1 MTTFVTPQTLPAS
14 MREVPQ
20 MVEAVASE
28 LKEAADGNLTYT
40 VIDPDTDGGYTRA
53 SLYESYGIQ
62 PFAASLFTPDTYY
75 LHLLLEIGEEG
86 YVLYPGGGASEA
98 DLRAEIEAALKRAA
112 PGFLK
117 TVGVWNPSE
126 EPTPSPYG
134 QGVVQPL
141 STWQQARSF
150 LSQSYSVVPVDLSTG
165 RVPGEIDVLVVIAPQ
180 SLGDKE
186 LFSIDQYLMRGGAI
200 VFATGSY
207 MLSPQ
212 QFGGGI
218 VMQTVEGGVHDLL
231 ASYGIE
237 IQDSFVLDPRNEPFP
252 RQRQRQVG
260 NTSVIELEQVNYP
273 FFVDVRPD
281 GMANESPIVA
291 NLPAVTV
298 HWASPVHVDE
308 SPDQERSVSVLLQS
322 TQESWLR
329 SDLNVDPDTVAYPQY
344 GFPVADEQKAYPL
357 AVSVRGSFES
367 YFKDRPSPFEE
378 GAETEVPT
386 APGPGQAAPETPE
399 QPVLGTIESSPESAR
414 LVVVGSSEFLND
426 AVLGLS
432 QSLSPERYLNNLS
445 FLLNAVDWSVED
457 EELLTIRTRGTQA
470 RLLRDLT
477 REQQSFWE
485 GLNYAVA
492 LLGLIA
498 IGIVWN
504 VRQREEEPIPELLAA
519 VERVKEQ

>member
-1 MTTFVTPQTLPAS
+1 
-14 MREVPQ
+14 
-20 MVEAVASE
+20 MVESVASE
-28 LKEAADGNLTYT
+28 LEEVAGGNLTYF
-40 VIDPDTDGGYTRA
+40 VVDPDSDSTHTRE

-62 PFAASLFTPDTYY
+62 PFAASLFSTDTYY
-75 LHLLLEIGEEG
+75 MHLLLEIGDEG
-86 YVLYPGGGASEA
+86 YVLYPGGGVSEA
-98 DLRAEIEAALKRAA
+98 DLRTEIEAALKRAA

-126 EPTPSPYG
+126 EPTQSPYG
-134 QGVVQPL
+134 QGMVQPL

-150 LSQSYSVVPVDLSTG
+150 LSQSYSLVPVDLSTG

-180 SLGDKE
+180 GLGDKE
-186 LFSIDQYLMRGGAI
+186 LFSIDQYLMRGGA
-200 VFATGSY
+200 VVVAAGSY

-218 VMQTVEGGVHDLL
+218 AMQTVDGGVHDLL

-237 IQDSFVLDPRNEPFP
+237 IQEFFVLDPRNEPFP
-252 RQRQRQVG
+252 RQRARQVG
-260 NTSVIELEQVNYP
+260 STTVYELEQVNYP

-281 GMANESPIVA
+281 GMAKESPIVSS
-291 NLPAVTV
+291 LPAVTL

-308 SPDQERSVSVLLQS
+308 ASDQAHSVTILLQS
-322 TQESWLR
+322 TEESWLR

-344 GFPVADEQKAYPL
+344 GFPVADEQAAYPL
-357 AVSVRGSFES
+357 AVSVRGSFDS
-367 YFKDRPSPFEE
+367 YFKGRASPFEE
-378 GAETEVPT
+378 GAEAEVPP
-386 APGPGQAAPETPE
+386 APGPGQTAPETPE

-498 IGIVWN
+498 IGVVWN
-504 VRQREEEPIPELLAA
+504 VRQREEEPIPGLLAEEGK
-519 VERVKEQ
+519 VNDR